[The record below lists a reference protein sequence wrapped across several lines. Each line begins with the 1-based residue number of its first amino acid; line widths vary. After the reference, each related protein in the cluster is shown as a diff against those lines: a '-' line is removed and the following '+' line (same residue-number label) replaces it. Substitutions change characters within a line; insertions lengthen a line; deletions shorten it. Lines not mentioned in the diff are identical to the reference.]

1 MSLSDYKLTD
11 GDISTKGV
19 VAAPDKLTGTAA
31 QNKSIFDRLIR
42 EVFKGLY
49 NSLIDAVQDALDAK
63 QGTLTFDSEPT
74 AGSNNPVTSD
84 GIKAAIDAI
93 QPQSLTFDETPTA
106 GSTNPV
112 TSRGIKSAID
122 AITPPSITL
131 DNVPTA
137 GSDNPVKSQ
146 GIKSWTEALLAAAVY
161 ASIGGG
167 Y

>member
-1 MSLSDYKLTD
+1 MSIEIFDKDMRIISALSDEPNDVDGLTATELKAKFD
-11 GDISTKGV
+11 EGGV
-19 VAAPDKLTGTAA
+19 ALAAYINETLVAAINDLLNG
-31 QNKSIFDRLIR
+31 
-42 EVFKGLY
+42 G
-49 NSLIDAVQDALDAK
+49 
-63 QGTLTFDSEPT
+63 
-74 AGSNNPVTSD
+74 
-84 GIKAAIDAI
+84 
-93 QPQSLTFDETPTA
+93 SLTFDETPTA